1 MINDDDYDLGFDSL
15 LYQFVHLYKILIFLN
30 PQESQTNGN
39 FPDTSGVYFLPGST
53 VVQLLFDF
61 FILLSPKEVCRGR
74 F

>member
-1 MINDDDYDLGFDSL
+1 MVNDDDSDLVFDSL

-30 PQESQTNGN
+30 PQDSQTNGN

-53 VVQLLFDF
+53 VVQLLFYF
-61 FILLSPKEVCRGR
+61 SILLPPKKLYQGR